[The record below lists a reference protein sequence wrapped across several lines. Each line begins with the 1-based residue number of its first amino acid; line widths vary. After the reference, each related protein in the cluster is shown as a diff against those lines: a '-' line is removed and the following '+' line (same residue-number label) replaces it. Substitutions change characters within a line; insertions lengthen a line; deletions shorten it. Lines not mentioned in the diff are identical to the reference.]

1 MPNVIPEK
9 MTKFQVYADDGVLLG
24 IAEGNFP
31 SLEFMTTEI
40 KGAGIA
46 GTIDSPGGGM
56 FGSLTLTLKWRI
68 TTQDFTS
75 LLEPVSHTLDLY
87 AEHASYDAG
96 RGEYLKQRFHVYM
109 KALTKKGDYGKL
121 ADMESQDGSTEH
133 EIYYMKVDI
142 DGKELLEL
150 DKYNFIFSVNG
161 TDYLAETRRNLG
173 MM

>member
-9 MTKFQVYADDGVLLG
+9 MTQFQVYADDGVLLG
-24 IAEGNFP
+24 IADGNFP

-46 GTIDSPGGGM
+46 GTLDSPGGGM
-56 FGSLTLTLKWRI
+56 FGSLTLALNWRI
-68 TTQDFTS
+68 TTKDFAA

-96 RGEYLKQRFHVYM
+96 RGSYVKQRFHVYL

-121 ADMESQDGSTEH
+121 VQMESQEGSTEH
-133 EIYYMKVDI
+133 EIYYMKIDI
-142 DGKELLEL
+142 DGQELLEL
-150 DKYNFIFSVNG
+150 DKYNFIFKVNG
-161 TDYLAETRRNLG
+161 TDYYAETRRNLG